1 MHPATLPSPADAEA
15 LIRERVPRLPT
26 ASSPLAALAGAILRE
41 AISAERDLPPFDR
54 VSMDGVAFASSA
66 WRDDR
71 RSFRVAG
78 TQAAGVPPLAL
89 ASPGDCIE
97 VMTGAVLPIGCD
109 CVVPVERLRLD
120 GADAVIDPTVE
131 IVPGLNVHG
140 RGLDCRAGARLLE
153 PGTRLGAPELAV
165 LASAGR
171 ARAEVATEPRILVVT
186 TGDELIDAGEA
197 IADWQIRRSNA
208 AALLAALR
216 GRGYSRL
223 ADAHLRDDPE
233 RMLESLRAW
242 LDTHDVL
249 VLTGGVSM
257 GRFDYVPSTLAA
269 LGVEQVFHKVAQRP
283 GKPLWFGV
291 ASERGKTVYALP
303 GNPVSSLVCLV
314 RYVLPGLAAA
324 STARTEAPPLLPLG
338 APFRVQPALSY
349 FLPVELRDGP
359 AGTQAWPRP
368 TRGSGDF
375 VSLLGTQ
382 GFVELPP
389 GPAEFPAGH
398 LAAFYRW

>member
-1 MHPATLPSPADAEA
+1 MLPTPAAAEA
-15 LIRERVPRLPT
+15 LIRERVPLLPT
-26 ASSPLAALAGAILRE
+26 ASRPLAALAGAILRE
-41 AISAERDLPPFDR
+41 AVTAERDLPPFDR
-54 VSMDGVAFASSA
+54 VSMDGIAIASSA
-66 WRDDR
+66 WRDGR
-71 RSFRVAG
+71 RRFRVG
-78 TQAAGVPPLAL
+78 GSQAAGAPPLTL
-89 ASPGDCIE
+89 ADPADCIE
-97 VMTGAVLPIGCD
+97 AMTGAVLPIGCD
-109 CVVPVERLRLD
+109 CVIPVERLRLEESE
-120 GADAVIDPTVE
+120 AVIEASVE
-131 IVPGLNVHG
+131 VAPGLNVQA
-140 RGLDCRAGARLLE
+140 RGLDCRAGTRLLE

-165 LASAGR
+165 LASAGC
-171 ARAEVATEPRILVVT
+171 ARADVAAEPRILVVT
-186 TGDELIDAGEA
+186 TGDELVDAGLA

-216 GRGYSRL
+216 GRGYTRV

-233 RMLESLRAW
+233 RMQESLRAW

-257 GRFDYVPSTLAA
+257 GRFDYVPATLAA

-283 GKPLWFGV
+283 GLPMWFGV
-291 ASERGKTVYALP
+291 ASGRSKAVYALP

-324 STARTEAPPLLPLG
+324 ARAPAEAPPRVPLG

-349 FLPVELRDGP
+349 FLPVELREGP

-389 GPAEFPAGH
+389 GPAEYPAGH
-398 LAAFYRW
+398 LADFHRW

>member
-1 MHPATLPSPADAEA
+1 VPPATLPSPADAEA
-15 LIRERVPRLPT
+15 LIRGRVPRLPV
-26 ASSPLAALAGAILRE
+26 ASRPLAALAGAILRE
-41 AISAERDLPPFDR
+41 VVSAERDLPPFDR
-54 VSMDGVAFASSA
+54 VSMDGVAIASRA
-66 WRDDR
+66 WRDGR

-78 TQAAGVPPLAL
+78 TQAAGAPPLAL
-89 ASPGDCIE
+89 ANPADCIE
-97 VMTGAVLPIGCD
+97 AMTGAILPHGCD
-109 CVVPVERLRLD
+109 CVIPVERLRLE
-120 GADAVIDPTVE
+120 GPDAVIDTAVE
-131 IVPGLNVHG
+131 VAPGLNVHG
-140 RGLDCRAGARLLE
+140 RGLDCRAGTTLLQ

-171 ARAEVATEPRILVVT
+171 ARAEVAEEPRILVVT

-216 GRGYSRL
+216 DRGYTRL
-223 ADAHLRDDPE
+223 ADAHLRDDPD
-233 RMLESLRAW
+233 RMRDALRAW

-257 GRFDYVPSTLAA
+257 GRFDHVPATLAA

-291 ASERGKTVYALP
+291 AAERGKAVYALP

-324 STARTEAPPLLPLG
+324 GGARSEEPQRLPLG
-338 APFRVQPALSY
+338 APFRVQPALSC
-349 FLPVELRDGP
+349 FIPVELRRGP

-389 GPAEFPAGH
+389 GPAEYPAGH
-398 LAAFYRW
+398 LADFHRW

>member
-1 MHPATLPSPADAEA
+1 LLSPAAAEA
-15 LIRERVPRLPT
+15 LIRERAPELPT
-26 ASSPLAALAGAILRE
+26 ASRPLASLAGAILRE
-41 AISAERDLPPFDR
+41 AVAAERDLPPFDR
-54 VSMDGVAFASSA
+54 VSMDGIAIASSA
-66 WRDDR
+66 WRDGR
-71 RSFRVAG
+71 RRFRVGG
-78 TQAAGVPPLAL
+78 TQAAGAPPLTL
-89 ASPGDCIE
+89 TDPGNCIE
-97 VMTGAVLPIGCD
+97 AMTGAILPIGCD
-109 CVVPVERLRLD
+109 CVIPVERLRLE
-120 GADAVIDPTVE
+120 GPDAVIEATFEVA
-131 IVPGLNVHG
+131 PGLNVHT
-140 RGLDCRAGARLLE
+140 RGLDCRAGTRLLE

-165 LASAGR
+165 LASAGC
-171 ARAEVATEPRILVVT
+171 ARAEVAAEPQILVVT
-186 TGDELIDAGEA
+186 TGDELVDAGVA

-216 GRGYSRL
+216 GRGYTRV

-233 RMLESLRAW
+233 RMQDSLRAW

-257 GRFDYVPSTLAA
+257 GRFDYVPATLAA

-283 GKPLWFGV
+283 GLPMWFGV
-291 ASERGKTVYALP
+291 ASERGKAVYALP

-324 STARTEAPPLLPLG
+324 GSAPAEASPRVPLG

-349 FLPVELRDGP
+349 FLPVELRAGP
-359 AGTQAWPRP
+359 AGALAWPRP

-389 GPAEFPAGH
+389 GPAEYPAGH
-398 LAAFYRW
+398 LADFHRW